1 MSSGFKQVLLL
12 KMVAKQD
19 IIAESEAKPKSR
31 RWTPGGMKDTNKL
44 VQRYL
49 ASILC
54 DRRLYRQD
62 IGGKV

>member
-1 MSSGFKQVLLL
+1 MSSGIKQVLLL
-12 KMVAKQD
+12 KILAKQD
-19 IIAESEAKPKSR
+19 IIARSEAKPESSN
-31 RWTPGGMKDTNKL
+31 WTPGVMKDTNKL
-44 VQRYL
+44 VQGYL